1 MPHSV
6 LVTDFAWPDLD
17 IEREILASVGAELV
31 VAATGEQAEL
41 LDLAPGVDAI
51 LTCWKPVTGDVL
63 RAAGHCRTVARYGVG
78 LDNID
83 VNAAT
88 ELGIVVSNVPEFCTS
103 EVADHT
109 MALVLAHARH
119 IARFAEATAA
129 GEWDNKAFGPM
140 RRLRGRV
147 FGLVGYGHIARAVAR
162 RALAFGYDVV
172 AYSPSRAGS
181 AARDGVRFAPDLHA
195 LLEQADVVSLHLPLS
210 PQTRH
215 VIGKVEL
222 AAMKRGAVLVN
233 TARGALVDQN
243 ALVDAL
249 RGGQLGGAALD
260 VQDPEPP
267 GEVSPFANIPTVLL
281 TPHAAFDSVEAIA
294 ELQETAARNVA
305 AVLAGGLPGT
315 IVNPRVLETP
325 VLRTSVPA

>member
-1 MPHSV
+1 
-6 LVTDFAWPDLD
+6 
-17 IEREILASVGAELV
+17 
-31 VAATGEQAEL
+31 
-41 LDLAPGVDAI
+41 
-51 LTCWKPVTGDVL
+51 
-63 RAAGHCRTVARYGVG
+63 
-78 LDNID
+78 
-83 VNAAT
+83 
-88 ELGIVVSNVPEFCTS
+88 
-103 EVADHT
+103 
-109 MALVLAHARH
+109 
-119 IARFAEATAA
+119 
-129 GEWDNKAFGPM
+129 
-140 RRLRGRV
+140 
-147 FGLVGYGHIARAVAR
+147 
-162 RALAFGYDVV
+162 V

-181 AARDGVRFAPDLHA
+181 AARDGVRFASDLHA

-267 GEVSPFANIPTVLL
+267 GEISPLANIPTVLL